1 MFETVIQLKPKD
13 QWRPGMTT
21 EKLKAELDA
30 LVDFPG
36 LSNAWVMPIRTR
48 IDMLATGIR
57 TPVGIKVSGPELAV
71 IEDIGR
77 RLEEVVPE
85 VPGTASVYAERVFG
99 GRYLVVDV
107 DRYAAAR
114 FGLNVEDVQ
123 GVVRTAVG
131 GVDVTETVEG
141 RERFPVNLRYPAA
154 YRDSPEALRALP
166 LVTADGA
173 WIVLDDVA
181 DVVLEEGP
189 PSIKSENARLQ
200 GWTYV
205 DIAGRDLGSWVE
217 EARVRVAQEVELPPG
232 YAIRWAGQYEY
243 LERAAAR
250 LAVIVPVTL
259 AIIGVLLW
267 LNFRRVRDVA
277 LVLAVVPFALVGGVL
292 LVWQLGYDLS
302 VAMGVGFIA
311 LGGVAVEIAVLM
323 VEYLNRALREAR
335 EDAGTPDLLEVV
347 REGAGRR
354 VRPIVMTSVATIVG
368 LVPIMI
374 GSGTGSEVMQRIAA
388 PMIGGMATTLVATLL
403 VLPVAW
409 LLVHRRRSGGPPRP
423 EEGR

>member
-1 MFETVIQLKPKD
+1 
-13 QWRPGMTT
+13 
-21 EKLKAELDA
+21 
-30 LVDFPG
+30 VDFPG

-71 IEDIGR
+71 LEDLGR
-77 RLEEVVPE
+77 RLEEVVPK

-114 FGLNVEDVQ
+114 FGLAVEDVQ

-141 RERFPVNLRYPAA
+141 RERFPVNLRYPAP

-166 LVTADGA
+166 LVTPDGA

-189 PSIKSENARLQ
+189 PAIKSENARLQ

-217 EARVRVAQEVELPPG
+217 EAKARVAAEVDLPPG

-267 LNFRRVRDVA
+267 LNFRRARDVA
-277 LVLAVVPFALVGGVL
+277 LVLVVVPFALVGGVL

-302 VAMGVGFIA
+302 VAMGVGFVA

-335 EDAGTPDLLEVV
+335 QAGDAIDLLEVV

-368 LVPIMI
+368 LVPIML

-388 PMIGGMATTLVATLL
+388 PMLGGMVTTLAATLL
-403 VLPVAW
+403 VLPAAW
-409 LLVHRRRSGGPPRP
+409 LLVQRRWAERP
-423 EEGR
+423 AGREEGR